1 MKLAVLFGGIS
12 SEHDISC
19 LSAASILRNLNKDK
33 YEIYPVGITR
43 DGEWFYCPDCD
54 PDRVESG
61 AWERMTGKVKVVL
74 APDRGM
80 HGMVLLR
87 EGEIE
92 IVRLD
97 CVFPVLHGV
106 GGEDGT
112 MQGLLELAGIPYVG
126 CGVAASANTMDK
138 ALTKKVVEGT
148 GVRQARYYLALRYDF
163 ERNAEA
169 VVAAAAETLGAFPVF
184 VKPCSQ
190 GSSVGVAKANNLL
203 ELAEGLT
210 EAFKLD
216 TKVLVEEFIDGHE
229 VECAVLGN
237 LEPQASTVGEI
248 APTQEFYTFDAKYK
262 DESSRLYIPA
272 HITEE
277 QIATVRQDAVRVY
290 TALGC
295 RGLSRVDFFVTHD
308 SGEVVFNELN
318 AIPGFTSISM
328 YPKLFDYE
336 GIGYA
341 ELLDRLI
348 SLALEEH
355 NGYACNWRI
364 CLRLGRSD
372 RRAPSARPDAAGKY
386 HLFRRYRPCA
396 VRYARP
402 RYHYQVCP
410 AGCGVSAPV

>member
-43 DGEWFYCPDCD
+43 SGEWFYCPDCD

-138 ALTKKVVEGT
+138 ALTKRLLRAPAS
-148 GVRQARYYLALRYDF
+148 VRRATIWRCDMTLSAMPRRLSPRQRKRWARSRY
-163 ERNAEA
+163 
-169 VVAAAAETLGAFPVF
+169 
-184 VKPCSQ
+184 S
-190 GSSVGVAKANNLL
+190 
-203 ELAEGLT
+203 
-210 EAFKLD
+210 
-216 TKVLVEEFIDGHE
+216 
-229 VECAVLGN
+229 
-237 LEPQASTVGEI
+237 
-248 APTQEFYTFDAKYK
+248 
-262 DESSRLYIPA
+262 SSRA
-272 HITEE
+272 
-277 QIATVRQDAVRVY
+277 
-290 TALGC
+290 
-295 RGLSRVDFFVTHD
+295 
-308 SGEVVFNELN
+308 
-318 AIPGFTSISM
+318 
-328 YPKLFDYE
+328 
-336 GIGYA
+336 
-341 ELLDRLI
+341 
-348 SLALEEH
+348 
-355 NGYACNWRI
+355 
-364 CLRLGRSD
+364 
-372 RRAPSARPDAAGKY
+372 RRARPWA
-386 HLFRRYRPCA
+386 LPRRTICSSW
-396 VRYARP
+396 P
-402 RYHYQVCP
+402 R
-410 AGCGVSAPV
+410 A

>member
-19 LSAASILRNLNKDK
+19 LSAASILRNLNNDK

-92 IVRLD
+92 VVRLD

-138 ALTKKVVEGT
+138 ALSKKVVEGT

-308 SGEVVFNELN
+308 RGEVVFNELN

-348 SLALEEH
+348 SLALDEH
-355 NGYACNWRI
+355 NG
-364 CLRLGRSD
+364 
-372 RRAPSARPDAAGKY
+372 
-386 HLFRRYRPCA
+386 
-396 VRYARP
+396 
-402 RYHYQVCP
+402 
-410 AGCGVSAPV
+410 

>member
-1 MKLAVLFGGIS
+1 MYFYIVIERGMAYNDIRISMSKKHWEGVTEKMKLAVIFGGIS

-19 LSAASILRNLNKDK
+19 LSAASILRNLDKSK
-33 YEIYPVGITR
+33 YEIHAVGITR
-43 DGEWFYCPDCD
+43 EGRWYYLPECD
-54 PDRVESG
+54 ADAIESG
-61 AWERMTGKVKVVL
+61 AWESRNDLVPAL
-74 APDRGM
+74 LPPDRSI
-80 HGMVLLR
+80 HGLVLLR
-87 EGEIE
+87 EGETE
-92 IVRLD
+92 FVRLD

-112 MQGLLELAGIPYVG
+112 MQGVLELAGIPYVG

-138 ALTKKVVEGT
+138 SLTKKVVEGT
-148 GVRQARYYLALRYDF
+148 GVRQARYYLALACDF
-163 ERNAEA
+163 ACNPEG
-169 VVAAAAETLGAFPVF
+169 VVRTAAEQLGSFPVF

-190 GSSVGVAKANNLL
+190 GSSVGVAKANNIL

-210 EAFKLD
+210 EAFKMD
-216 TKVLVEEFIDGHE
+216 SKVLVEEFIDGHE

-237 LEPQASTVGEI
+237 EHPQASTVGEI

-272 HITEE
+272 HITGE
-277 QIATVRQDAVRVY
+277 QLETVRQDALRVY

-308 SGEVVFNELN
+308 GGEVVFNELN

-336 GIGYA
+336 GIRYP

-355 NGYACNWRI
+355 HG
-364 CLRLGRSD
+364 
-372 RRAPSARPDAAGKY
+372 
-386 HLFRRYRPCA
+386 
-396 VRYARP
+396 
-402 RYHYQVCP
+402 
-410 AGCGVSAPV
+410 

>member
-1 MKLAVLFGGIS
+1 MS
-12 SEHDISC
+12 SG
-19 LSAASILRNLNKDK
+19 LR
-33 YEIYPVGITR
+33 I
-43 DGEWFYCPDCD
+43 
-54 PDRVESG
+54 SG
-61 AWERMTGKVKVVL
+61 AAR
-74 APDRGM
+74 R
-80 HGMVLLR
+80 
-87 EGEIE
+87 
-92 IVRLD
+92 
-97 CVFPVLHGV
+97 

-112 MQGLLELAGIPYVG
+112 MQGLLELAGIPYRLRRS
-126 CGVAASANTMDK
+126 CKREPWIRHDQRW
-138 ALTKKVVEGT
+138 LRP
-148 GVRQARYYLALRYDF
+148 GVRQAYYLALRYDF

-277 QIATVRQDAVRVY
+277 QLATVRQDAVRVY

-355 NGYACNWRI
+355 NG
-364 CLRLGRSD
+364 
-372 RRAPSARPDAAGKY
+372 
-386 HLFRRYRPCA
+386 
-396 VRYARP
+396 
-402 RYHYQVCP
+402 
-410 AGCGVSAPV
+410 